1 MWSGTVCAS
10 RAGSDTTRQEIV
22 AMRTVKLWWS
32 QNSHWWF
39 QWESTR
45 FLSDN
50 TLSCLHH
57 QLPNKSKQIF
67 MFQKAKKNYAVCQL
81 SWLVVVEN
89 KLLFW
94 AIAFILR
101 KRQLLTKAKQRKVK
115 THVHVEYF
123 WYLCNSWLLAQPKF
137 ICAEHTVF
145 QRFMLVNSSRIPG
158 IFPD

>member
-1 MWSGTVCAS
+1 MGQT
-10 RAGSDTTRQEIV
+10 
-22 AMRTVKLWWS
+22 
-32 QNSHWWF
+32 
-39 QWESTR
+39 
-45 FLSDN
+45 
-50 TLSCLHH
+50 
-57 QLPNKSKQIF
+57 
-67 MFQKAKKNYAVCQL
+67 
-81 SWLVVVEN
+81 LVVAEN

-145 QRFMLVNSSRIPG
+145 QRFMLISSSRIPG
-158 IFPD
+158 IFPRLTSLSAKVISKLSFEHQFYFAKCYNQFRWMLVIFWPSQVGAEIWFMIVLSLPH